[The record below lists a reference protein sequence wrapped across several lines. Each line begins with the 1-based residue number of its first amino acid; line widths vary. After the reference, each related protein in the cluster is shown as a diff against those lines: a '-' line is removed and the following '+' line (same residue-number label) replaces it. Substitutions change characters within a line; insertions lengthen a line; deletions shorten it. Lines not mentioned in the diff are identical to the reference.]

1 MTTELIDRH
10 MQSGRRPKT
19 PLKPHELDDMALD
32 AEAYGSGHDA
42 VQEWADWSRRHSLG
56 IGYAS
61 RCVVGRMMDDRGVL
75 PAGTRVLD
83 RRIPQSDQVAQ
94 VEAIMARWY
103 RAWLYVRRGQPVK
116 SVPQIALDRAQYWA
130 AVQARYLSGAIGT
143 DAQAAHARMTRG
155 SYCRRL
161 GLALSAVAGALGLL

>member
-1 MTTELIDRH
+1 MMPEQLDRRD
-10 MQSGRRPKT
+10 QAGRRQKA
-19 PLKPHELDDMALD
+19 PLRAHDVVDLAL
-32 AEAYGSGHDA
+32 EAATFGSGHEA
-42 VQEWADWSRRHSLG
+42 VQAWADWARHDPHGLG
-56 IGYAS
+56 HAS
-61 RCVVGRMMDDRGVL
+61 RCVIGRMMDDRGVL

-83 RRIPQSDQVAQ
+83 RRIPQSDQVAA

-130 AVQARYLSGAIGT
+130 AVQARYLSGIHGT
-143 DAQAAHARMTRG
+143 DAQAVHARMTRG

-161 GLALSAVAGALGLL
+161 ALALSAVAGALGLL

>member
-1 MTTELIDRH
+1 MMTEIIDRH
-10 MQSGRRPKT
+10 MQSGRRPKAA
-19 PLKPHELDDMALD
+19 LKPHDLDDMVLD
-32 AEAYGSGHDA
+32 VEAYGSGHDA
-42 VQEWADWSRRHSLG
+42 VQAWADWSRRHNLG
-56 IGYAS
+56 LGYSS
-61 RCVVGRMMDDRGVL
+61 RSVEGRMMDDRGVL
-75 PAGTRVLD
+75 PAGTRVID
-83 RRIPQSDQVAQ
+83 RRIPQSDQVAA
-94 VEAIMARWY
+94 VEEIMARWY
-103 RAWLYVRRGQPVK
+103 RAWLYVRSGQPVK